1 MSYRLKLYVTG
12 HTPSSER
19 AIRNLQQ
26 IVAQTGIGEHEVVI
40 VDVLAQ
46 PQMAEDERI
55 LATPTLIKE
64 SPLPARRII
73 GDLSDTGKVLLGL
86 DLSPT
91 VLPKEMKP

>member
-26 IVAQTGIGEHEVVI
+26 IVMQTGMGEHEVVI
-40 VDVLAQ
+40 VDVLEQ

-64 SPLPARRII
+64 SPLPTRRII

-86 DLSPT
+86 DLNAT
-91 VLPKEMKP
+91 VFPKER